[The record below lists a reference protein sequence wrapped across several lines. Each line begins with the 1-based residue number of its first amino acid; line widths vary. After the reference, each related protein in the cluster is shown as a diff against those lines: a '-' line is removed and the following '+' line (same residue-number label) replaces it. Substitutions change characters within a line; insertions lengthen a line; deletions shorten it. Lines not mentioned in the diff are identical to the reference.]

1 MATVRFSKD
10 LTEDILK
17 NAGAKMAPLVE
28 KATASRPPQDWGDRI
43 YDVLFGEYRPV
54 LTQLPA
60 WWMSTQKEIT
70 IERIGSMSVNLGF
83 ALSQPMPW
91 PNDMPSTP
99 LARKAGYYRAN
110 ELILTDHEAWKELAD
125 EVVAY
130 KQRLADARKQ
140 VDEFKGMVSQIIGA
154 YATLAPALKAWP
166 PLWELIPEA
175 TKEKHRQVVE
185 REKKDVKLEVDINK
199 LTAMSVAARLGAL

>member
-10 LTEDILK
+10 LTDDILR
-17 NAGAKMAPLVE
+17 NAEAKMQPLVE
-28 KATASRPPQDWGDRI
+28 KALATRPPHSWGDRI

-54 LTQLPA
+54 LTRLPA
-60 WWMSTQKEIT
+60 WWTGTQKEIT
-70 IERIGSMSVNLGF
+70 IERIGSMSVGLSF
-83 ALSQPMPW
+83 TLSQPMPW
-91 PNDMPSTP
+91 PNDMPAFP

-110 ELILTDHEAWKELAD
+110 ELILNEHDAWKELTD

-130 KQRLADARKQ
+130 KQRLSAAKQ
-140 VDEFKGMVSQIIGA
+140 QVAEFRGMVSQIIGS
-154 YATLAPALKAWP
+154 YTTLAPALKAWP
-166 PLWELIPEA
+166 PLWELVPEA

-185 REKKDVKLEVDINK
+185 REKKDVKMEVDINK

>member
-10 LTEDILK
+10 LTDDILK
-17 NAGAKMAPLVE
+17 NAEAKMAPLLE
-28 KATASRPPQDWGDRI
+28 KALASRPPQDWSDRI

-60 WWMSTQKEIT
+60 WWVGTQKEIT
-70 IERIGSMSVNLGF
+70 IERIGSMSVSLDF
-83 ALSQPMPW
+83 TFSQPMPW
-91 PNDMPSTP
+91 PIAMPSTP
-99 LARKAGYYRAN
+99 LARKASYYRAN

-130 KQRLADARKQ
+130 KQRLAAARNQVNEFKTMVKQ
-140 VDEFKGMVSQIIGA
+140 VIEA

-166 PLWELIPEA
+166 PLWELIPENV
-175 TKEKHRQVVE
+175 KEKHRQVVE

>member
-1 MATVRFSKD
+1 MATVRFSKE

-17 NAGAKMAPLVE
+17 NAEAKMQPLVQ
-28 KATASRPPQDWGDRI
+28 KALATRPPHSWGDRI

-60 WWMSTQKEIT
+60 WWTSTQKEIT
-70 IERIGSMSVNLGF
+70 IERIDSMSVGLTF
-83 ALSQPMPW
+83 TLSQPMPW
-91 PNDMPSTP
+91 PNDMPATP

-110 ELILTDHEAWKELAD
+110 ELILTGHEAWKELTD

-130 KQRLADARKQ
+130 KQRLAAAKNQ
-140 VDEFKGMVSQIIGA
+140 VSEFKNMVSQIIGS
-154 YATLAPALKAWP
+154 YTTLAPALKAWP
-166 PLWELIPEA
+166 PLWDLIPEV

>member
-1 MATVRFSKD
+1 MATVRFSKELSD
-10 LTEDILK
+10 DILL
-17 NAGAKMAPLVE
+17 NAEAKMQPLVE
-28 KATASRPPQDWGDRI
+28 KALATRPPHSWGDRI

-60 WWMSTQKEIT
+60 WWVGTQKEIVVD
-70 IERIGSMSVNLGF
+70 RIGSMAVGLNF
-83 ALSQPMPW
+83 TLSQPMPW
-91 PNDMPSTP
+91 PNDMPSSP

-110 ELILTDHEAWKELAD
+110 ELILTDHDAWKELTD
-125 EVVAY
+125 EVVAH

-140 VDEFKGMVSQIIGA
+140 VAEFKTMVKQVIGA
-154 YATLAPALKAWP
+154 YTTLAPALKAWP
-166 PLWELIPEA
+166 PLWELIPENA
-175 TKEKHRQVVE
+175 KEKHRQVVE

>member
-1 MATVRFSKD
+1 MATVRFSKE

-17 NAGAKMAPLVE
+17 NAEAKMAPLVQ
-28 KATASRPPQDWGDRI
+28 KALATRPPHSWGDKI
-43 YDVLFGEYRPV
+43 YDILFGEYRPV

-60 WWMSTQKEIT
+60 WWMGTQKEIT
-70 IERIGSMSVNLGF
+70 IERIGSMSVGLTF
-83 ALSQPMPW
+83 TLSQSMPW
-91 PNDMPSTP
+91 PNDMPSNP
-99 LARKAGYYRAN
+99 LARKASFYRAN
-110 ELILTDHEAWKELAD
+110 ELILTDHDAWKELTD

-130 KQRLADARKQ
+130 KQRLADAKNQVSEFKNMVKQ
-140 VDEFKGMVSQIIGA
+140 VIEA

-166 PLWELIPEA
+166 PLWDLIPENV
-175 TKEKHRQVVE
+175 KEKHRQVVE